1 MIIIVPATTLPDGS
15 IGPDLT
21 GLDAHLGYTLDP
33 GGETYTVTMPE
44 GWRHPDHPN
53 PEEVRLNAIERSAPA
68 LALASRL
75 AVTPLL
81 PEETLTEAE
90 LTQLAPLYDAWAPD
104 TNYAVGDV
112 AAYEDGA
119 GPPLWECRQAHT
131 SQAGWEP
138 PNVLAL
144 WQRYRGSDT
153 PGEVPEWAIA
163 TPYAVGDE
171 VTYQGQTYRC
181 LQAHTSQPGWTPPA
195 VPSLWT
201 LIS

>member
-1 MIIIVPATTLPDGS
+1 MTITVPIRITDSGRE
-15 IGPDLT
+15 PDLPA
-21 GLDAHLGYTLDP
+21 GVGYTNAVYHDD
-33 GGETYTVTMPE
+33 GTVTVTVPDSYVTPE
-44 GWRHPDHPN
+44 QQA
-53 PEEVRLNAIERSAPA
+53 EAAA
-68 LALASRL
+68 LRLASRL
-75 AVTPLL
+75 AVTPML
-81 PEETLTEAE
+81 PEEALTEAE
-90 LTQLAPLYDAWAPD
+90 IATLAPLYDEWEPD
-104 TNYAVGDV
+104 AAYAVGDV
-112 AAYEDGA
+112 ARYADDA

-153 PGEVPEWAIA
+153 PGEVPEWATA